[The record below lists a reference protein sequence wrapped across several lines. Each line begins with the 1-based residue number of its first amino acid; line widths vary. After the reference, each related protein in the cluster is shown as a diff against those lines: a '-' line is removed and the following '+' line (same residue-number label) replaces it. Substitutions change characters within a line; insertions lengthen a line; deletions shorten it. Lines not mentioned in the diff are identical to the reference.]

1 MEQAADFSGLRT
13 KTHRRR
19 HERAGE
25 HESARV
31 SVRRLTAYNRG
42 MRLMPQEFRRARRKA
57 VTLMGMSGV
66 GKTVLANRLPATRWF
81 IYSGD
86 YRIGTQ
92 YLREPILDNIKLRA
106 MEVPF
111 LRDLLRSD
119 SIYIESNIT
128 VQNLQPIS
136 TFLGQLGD
144 PGQGGLPR
152 DEFFRRQELHR
163 GAEVNAM
170 RDVASFIEKAER
182 IYGYR
187 HFVND
192 AGGSI
197 CELGDD
203 EAVRTLVEHTVILY
217 LEASAEDEEE
227 LIERA
232 RATPKPMYY
241 SPEFLQRCLPE
252 FLKEQGLSDIAQAPP
267 GEFTRWAFPRLIEH
281 RRPLYGKLA
290 AEHGYTVPA
299 RTAQQVRTE
308 ADFLDLVAGAIKAAD

>member
-1 MEQAADFSGLRT
+1 MRIAAAKF
-13 KTHRRR
+13 
-19 HERAGE
+19 
-25 HESARV
+25 
-31 SVRRLTAYNRG
+31 RG
-42 MRLMPQEFRRARRKA
+42 ARRKA

-66 GKTVLANRLPATRWF
+66 GKTALANRLPSTRWF

-128 VQNLQPIS
+128 VHNLDPIS

-144 PGQGGLPR
+144 PGRGGLPR
-152 DEFFRRQELHR
+152 EEFLRRQELHR
-163 GAEVNAM
+163 KAEVSAM
-170 RDVASFIEKAER
+170 RDVAAFIEKAER

-187 HFVND
+187 HFIND

-203 EAVRTLVEHTVILY
+203 DALRALAEHTVILY
-217 LEASAEDEEE
+217 LEASPEGEEA
-227 LIERA
+227 LVERA
-232 RATPKPMYY
+232 RSDPKPMYY
-241 SPEFLQRCLPE
+241 SPEFLRRALPE
-252 FLKEQGLSDIAQAPP
+252 FLSKHGLSDIAQAEPK
-267 GEFTRWAFPRLIEH
+267 EFARWAFPRLIAH
-281 RRPLYGKLA
+281 RRPLYAKLA

-299 RTAQQVRTE
+299 SAAQQVRSE
-308 ADFLDLVAGAIKAAD
+308 ADFVDLVAGAL

>member
-1 MEQAADFSGLRT
+1 MRMAAT
-13 KTHRRR
+13 
-19 HERAGE
+19 
-25 HESARV
+25 
-31 SVRRLTAYNRG
+31 
-42 MRLMPQEFRRARRKA
+42 EFRQARRKA

-128 VQNLQPIS
+128 VHNLQPVS
-136 TFLGQLGD
+136 SFLGQLGD
-144 PGQGGLPR
+144 PGSGGLPYE
-152 DEFFRRQELHR
+152 EFLHRQELHR
-163 GAEVNAM
+163 GAEAAAM
-170 RDVASFIEKAER
+170 RDVEPFIEKAER

-197 CELGDD
+197 CEMDD
-203 EAVRTLVEHTVILY
+203 DSAIRTLARHTVILY
-217 LEASAEDEEE
+217 LETSPDDEEA

-232 RATPKPMYY
+232 RVNPKPMYY
-241 SPEFLQRCLPE
+241 SPGFLRRCVPD
-252 FLKEQGLSDIAQAPP
+252 FLRERGIDNIEQATPDD
-267 GEFTRWAFPRLIEH
+267 FTRWAFPRLIAH
-281 RRPLYGKLA
+281 RRPLYAALA
-290 AEHGYTVPA
+290 DAHGYTVPA
-299 RTAQQVRTE
+299 RSAQQVRTE
-308 ADFLDLVAGAIKAAD
+308 AEFVDLVAEAIEAAE

>member
-1 MEQAADFSGLRT
+1 MRM
-13 KTHRRR
+13 
-19 HERAGE
+19 
-25 HESARV
+25 SA
-31 SVRRLTAYNRG
+31 S
-42 MRLMPQEFRRARRKA
+42 EFRNAPRKS

-128 VQNLQPIS
+128 VHNLRPIS
-136 TFLGQLGD
+136 TFLGKLGNPD
-144 PGQGGLPR
+144 RGGLPLK
-152 DEFFRRQELHR
+152 EFRRRQELHLD
-163 GAEVNAM
+163 AEVRAM

-182 IYGYR
+182 IYGYM

-197 CELGDD
+197 CELDD
-203 EAVRTLVEHTVILY
+203 AGALETLVDNTVILY
-217 LEASAEDEEE
+217 LEASAEDEEK
-227 LIERA
+227 LVERA
-232 RATPKPMYY
+232 RKAPKPMYY
-241 SPEFLQRCLPE
+241 SPGFLQRSLPE
-252 FLKEQGLSDIAQAPP
+252 FLKERNLDDIEKASPDD
-267 GEFTRWAFPRLIEH
+267 FTLWAFPRLIAH
-281 RRPLYGKLA
+281 RRPLYAALA
-290 AEHGYTVPA
+290 REHGYTVPA
-299 RTAQQVRTE
+299 RDAQNVRSE
-308 ADFLDLVAGAIKAAD
+308 ADFVDLVAGAIRAGGD

>member
-1 MEQAADFSGLRT
+1 M
-13 KTHRRR
+13 
-19 HERAGE
+19 
-25 HESARV
+25 SAE
-31 SVRRLTAYNRG
+31 
-42 MRLMPQEFRRARRKA
+42 EFRSAPRKS

-128 VQNLQPIS
+128 VHNLRPIS
-136 TFLGQLGD
+136 TFLGKLGD
-144 PGQGGLPR
+144 PERGGLPLN
-152 DEFFRRQELHR
+152 EFRRRQELHR
-163 GAEVNAM
+163 DAEVRAM

-182 IYGYR
+182 IYGYM

-197 CELGDD
+197 CELDD
-203 EAVRTLVEHTVILY
+203 KGAQKTLVDNTVILY
-217 LEASAEDEEE
+217 LEASAEDEEK
-227 LIERA
+227 LVERA
-232 RATPKPMYY
+232 RKAPKPMYY
-241 SPEFLQRCLPE
+241 SPGFLQRSLPE
-252 FLKEQGLSDIAQAPP
+252 FLEERNLDDIEKASPDD
-267 GEFTRWAFPRLIEH
+267 FTLWAFPRLIAH
-281 RRPLYGKLA
+281 RRPLYAALA
-290 AEHGYTVPA
+290 SAHGYTVPA
-299 RTAQQVRTE
+299 RDAQGVRNE
-308 ADFLDLVAGAIKAAD
+308 ADFVDLVADAIRAGGD

>member
-1 MEQAADFSGLRT
+1 MQPE
-13 KTHRRR
+13 
-19 HERAGE
+19 
-25 HESARV
+25 
-31 SVRRLTAYNRG
+31 
-42 MRLMPQEFRRARRKA
+42 EFRRARRKA

-119 SIYIESNIT
+119 SIYIESNIS
-128 VQNLQPIS
+128 VHNLQPVS

-144 PGQGGLPR
+144 PERGGLPQA
-152 DEFFRRQELHR
+152 EFLRRQGLFR
-163 GAEVNAM
+163 DAEARAM
-170 RDVASFIEKAER
+170 QDVSAFIDKAER

-197 CELGDD
+197 CELAENEGI
-203 EAVRTLVEHTVILY
+203 RTLVDHTVILY
-217 LEASAEDEEE
+217 LETSPEDEEQ
-227 LIERA
+227 LVERA
-232 RATPKPMYY
+232 RANPKPMYY
-241 SPEFLQRCLPE
+241 SPNFLQRYLPD
-252 FLKEQGLSDIAQAPP
+252 FLRERQLDDVAKAPP
-267 GEFTRWAFPRLIEH
+267 EDFARWAFPRLVAH
-281 RRPLYGKLA
+281 RRPLYAKLA
-290 AEHGYTVPA
+290 ADHGYSVPA
-299 RTAQQVRTE
+299 RIAQQVQSE
-308 ADFLDLVAGAIKAAD
+308 AEFVDMVADAIRAGG

>member
-1 MEQAADFSGLRT
+1 MRM
-13 KTHRRR
+13 
-19 HERAGE
+19 
-25 HESARV
+25 SA
-31 SVRRLTAYNRG
+31 NK
-42 MRLMPQEFRRARRKA
+42 FRKARRKA

-66 GKTVLANRLPATRWF
+66 GKTVLANRLPETRWF

-128 VQNLQPIS
+128 VHNLRPIS
-136 TFLGQLGD
+136 TFLGKPGD
-144 PGQGGLPR
+144 PERGGLPLE
-152 DEFFRRQELHR
+152 EFRRRQELHR
-163 GAEVNAM
+163 RAEVNAM

-197 CELGDD
+197 CELGDPGAL
-203 EAVRTLVEHTVILY
+203 ETLVKHTVILY
-217 LEASAEDEEE
+217 LEASADDEEK
-227 LIERA
+227 LVERA
-232 RATPKPMYY
+232 RQDPKPMYY
-241 SPEFLQRCLPE
+241 SPEFLRRRLPE
-252 FLKEQGLSDIAQAPP
+252 YLAERELASMVEALPDDFSL
-267 GEFTRWAFPRLIEH
+267 WAFPRLIAH
-281 RRPLYGKLA
+281 RRPLYAELA
-290 AEHGYTVPA
+290 NEHGYTVPA
-299 RTAQQVRTE
+299 RAAQAVRTE
-308 ADFLDLVAGAIKAAD
+308 ADFVDLVADAIASGSSA

>member
-1 MEQAADFSGLRT
+1 MTPEQFRGA
-13 KTHRRR
+13 RRR
-19 HERAGE
+19 
-25 HESARV
+25 
-31 SVRRLTAYNRG
+31 
-42 MRLMPQEFRRARRKA
+42 A

-119 SIYIESNIT
+119 SIYIESNIS
-128 VQNLQPIS
+128 VHNLQPVS

-144 PGQGGLPR
+144 PGQGGLPY
-152 DEFFRRQELHR
+152 DEFLRRQELHR
-163 GAEVNAM
+163 GAEINAM
-170 RDVASFIEKAER
+170 RDVAPFIEKAER

-197 CELGDD
+197 CELGDED
-203 EAVRTLVEHTVILY
+203 ATRTLVEHTVILY
-217 LEASAEDEEE
+217 LEASPEDEEE
-227 LIERA
+227 LLERA
-232 RATPKPMYY
+232 RANPKPMYY
-241 SPEFLQRCLPE
+241 SPEFLRRCLPE
-252 FLKEQGLSDIAQAPP
+252 FLNEQGLSDIAQAQP
-267 GEFTRWAFPRLIEH
+267 EAFTRWAFPRLIAH

-299 RTAQQVRTE
+299 RIAQQVRSETE
-308 ADFLDLVAGAIKAAD
+308 FVDLVADAL

>member
-1 MEQAADFSGLRT
+1 MT
-13 KTHRRR
+13 
-19 HERAGE
+19 
-25 HESARV
+25 
-31 SVRRLTAYNRG
+31 
-42 MRLMPQEFRRARRKA
+42 PQEFRRARRKA

-128 VQNLQPIS
+128 VHNLRPVS
-136 TFLGQLGD
+136 TFLGKLGD
-144 PGQGGLPR
+144 PGRGGLPVS
-152 DEFFRRQELHR
+152 EFRRRQELHR
-163 GAEVNAM
+163 DAEARAM

-182 IYGYR
+182 IYGYM

-197 CELGDD
+197 CELGGTG
-203 EAVRTLVEHTVILY
+203 AMKTLIDNTLILY
-217 LEASAEDEEE
+217 LEASAEDEEK
-227 LIERA
+227 LVERA
-232 RATPKPMYY
+232 RKEPKPMYY
-241 SPEFLQRCLPE
+241 SPGFLERSLSE
-252 FLKEQGLSDIAQAPP
+252 FLKERNLDDIGKVSPDD
-267 GEFTRWAFPRLIEH
+267 FTLWAFPRLIAH
-281 RRPLYGKLA
+281 RRPLYAALA
-290 AEHGYTVPA
+290 RKHGYTVPA
-299 RTAQQVRTE
+299 RDAQDVRTE
-308 ADFLDLVAGAIKAAD
+308 TDFVGLVADAISAHGG

>member
-1 MEQAADFSGLRT
+1 MRM
-13 KTHRRR
+13 
-19 HERAGE
+19 
-25 HESARV
+25 SAE
-31 SVRRLTAYNRG
+31 
-42 MRLMPQEFRRARRKA
+42 EFRNAPRKS

-128 VQNLQPIS
+128 VHNLRPIS
-136 TFLGQLGD
+136 TFLGKLGNPD
-144 PGQGGLPR
+144 LGGLPLK
-152 DEFFRRQELHR
+152 EFRRRQELHR
-163 GAEVNAM
+163 DAEARAM

-182 IYGYR
+182 IYGYM

-197 CELGDD
+197 CELDD
-203 EAVRTLVEHTVILY
+203 AGALETLVDNTVILY
-217 LEASAEDEEE
+217 LEASTEDEEK
-227 LIERA
+227 LVERA
-232 RATPKPMYY
+232 RKAPKPMYY
-241 SPEFLQRCLPE
+241 SPGFLERSLPD
-252 FLKEQGLSDIAQAPP
+252 FLKERNLDEIEKASPDD
-267 GEFTRWAFPRLIEH
+267 FTLWAFPRLIAH
-281 RRPLYGKLA
+281 RRPLYA
-290 AEHGYTVPA
+290 AIASEHGYTVPA
-299 RTAQQVRTE
+299 RDVQHVRTE
-308 ADFLDLVAGAIKAAD
+308 ADFVDLVAGAIRAAGA

>member
-1 MEQAADFSGLRT
+1 MTPEKF
-13 KTHRRR
+13 
-19 HERAGE
+19 
-25 HESARV
+25 
-31 SVRRLTAYNRG
+31 RG
-42 MRLMPQEFRRARRKA
+42 ARRKA

-128 VQNLQPIS
+128 VHNLRPVS
-136 TFLGQLGD
+136 TFLGKLGD
-144 PGQGGLPR
+144 PERGGLSIG
-152 DEFFRRQELHR
+152 EFRRRQDLHR
-163 GAEVNAM
+163 DAEVRAM

-182 IYGYR
+182 IYGYM

-197 CELGDD
+197 CELND
-203 EAVRTLVEHTVILY
+203 EGALKTLVDNTLILY
-217 LEASAEDEEE
+217 LEASAGDEEK
-227 LIERA
+227 LVERA
-232 RATPKPMYY
+232 REEPKPMYY
-241 SPEFLQRCLPE
+241 SPGFLQHSLPE
-252 FLKEQGLSDIAQAPP
+252 FLKERNLDDIAMAAPDD
-267 GEFTRWAFPRLIEH
+267 FTLWAFPRLIAH
-281 RRPLYGKLA
+281 RRPLYAALA
-290 AEHGYTVPA
+290 REHGYTVPA
-299 RTAQQVRTE
+299 RDAQGVRTE
-308 ADFLDLVAGAIKAAD
+308 ADFVNLVADAIRAAGA

>member
-1 MEQAADFSGLRT
+1 MTPE
-13 KTHRRR
+13 
-19 HERAGE
+19 
-25 HESARV
+25 
-31 SVRRLTAYNRG
+31 
-42 MRLMPQEFRRARRKA
+42 EFRRARRKA

-66 GKTVLANRLPATRWF
+66 GKTRLANRLPATRWF

-128 VQNLQPIS
+128 VHNLQPIS
-136 TFLGQLGD
+136 TFLGKLGD

-152 DEFFRRQELHR
+152 NEFFRRQELHR
-163 GAEVNAM
+163 RAEASAM
-170 RDVASFIEKAER
+170 RDVAPFIEKAER

-203 EAVRTLVEHTVILY
+203 GAIRALAEHTVILY
-217 LEASAEDEEE
+217 LEASSAEEEE
-227 LIERA
+227 LVERA
-232 RATPKPMYY
+232 RANPKPMYY
-241 SPEFLQRCLPE
+241 SPEFLRRRLPE
-252 FLKEQGLSDIAQAPP
+252 FLAAQGLEDIAQAPP
-267 GEFTRWAFPRLIEH
+267 DDFARWAFPRLIDH
-281 RRPLYGKLA
+281 RRPLYGRLA
-290 AEHGYTVPA
+290 AEHGYTAPA
-299 RTAQQVRTE
+299 RDAQQARTE
-308 ADFLDLVAGAIKAAD
+308 ADFVDLVASAINSAR

>member
-1 MEQAADFSGLRT
+1 MTPEQFRGA
-13 KTHRRR
+13 RRR
-19 HERAGE
+19 
-25 HESARV
+25 
-31 SVRRLTAYNRG
+31 
-42 MRLMPQEFRRARRKA
+42 A

-119 SIYIESNIT
+119 SIYIESNIS
-128 VQNLQPIS
+128 VHNLQPVS

-144 PGQGGLPR
+144 PGQGGLPY
-152 DEFFRRQELHR
+152 DEFLRRQELHR

-170 RDVASFIEKAER
+170 RDVAPFIEKAER

-197 CELGDD
+197 CELRD
-203 EAVRTLVEHTVILY
+203 EDATRTLVEHTVILY
-217 LEASAEDEEE
+217 LEASPEDEEE
-227 LIERA
+227 LLERA
-232 RATPKPMYY
+232 RANPKPMYY
-241 SPEFLQRCLPE
+241 SPEFLRRCLPE
-252 FLKEQGLSDIAQAPP
+252 FLNEQGLSDIAQAQP
-267 GEFTRWAFPRLIEH
+267 EAFTRWAFPRLIAH

-299 RTAQQVRTE
+299 RIAQQVRSETE
-308 ADFLDLVAGAIKAAD
+308 FVDLVADAL